1 MHFEVEFYET
11 ETGSSPALEF
21 LDSLE
26 PKVRAKFVS
35 LLELL
40 ESNGNRL
47 RKPYSEHIDDE
58 IFELRCKQGS
68 NIYRIMY
75 FFYYQGKIIMT
86 NGFIKKTQKTP
97 KNIIA
102 LAKRYREDYLRQ
114 MGEKK

>member
-11 ETGSSPALEF
+11 EPGSSPALEF

-75 FFYYQGKIIMT
+75 FFYR
-86 NGFIKKTQKTP
+86 NRRNTP
-97 KNIIA
+97 CFSYGDIRRWA
-102 LAKRYREDYLRQ
+102 VLARCQRCPR
-114 MGEKK
+114 

>member
-1 MHFEVEFYET
+1 MQFEVEFYET
-11 ETGSSPALEF
+11 VDGKSPAIDF

-26 PKVRAKFVS
+26 PKVHAKFVS

-40 ESNGNRL
+40 ETNGNRL
-47 RKPYSEHIDDE
+47 RKPYSEHIEDD

-75 FFYYQGKIIMT
+75 FFYYHGKIILT

-97 KNIIA
+97 KNVIA
-102 LAKRYREDYLRQ
+102 LAKRYREDYIRQ
-114 MGEKK
+114 MGAKE